1 MTYRLCKQLIE
12 NGNYDKDDM
21 LVKLDVFLLN
31 NRISQEEYEELVGLL
46 EDQSTHNQHKVNYA
60 E

>member
-1 MTYRLCKQLIE
+1 MTYRLCKLLIE

-46 EDQSTHNQHKVNYA
+46 ED
-60 E
+60 

>member
-21 LVKLDVFLLN
+21 LVKLDVFFLN

-46 EDQSTHNQHKVNYA
+46 ED
-60 E
+60 